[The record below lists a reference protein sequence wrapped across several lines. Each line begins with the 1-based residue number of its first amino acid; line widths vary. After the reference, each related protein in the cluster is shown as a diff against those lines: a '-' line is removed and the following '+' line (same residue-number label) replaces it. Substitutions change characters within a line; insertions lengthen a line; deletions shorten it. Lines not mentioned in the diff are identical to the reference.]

1 MIIKRD
7 KEFSLVGDIYHSG
20 AKRAY
25 KKYVGR
31 TRRTLAKKINKS
43 ASKDLL
49 KGVEEGGKM
58 LDSSK
63 VENKP
68 IREELYRE
76 AGKNSARVHKIDIDG
91 QRGSYIFSSSSLKK
105 RSATGQN
112 FKKVEIDTLE
122 GKKTIKNSNRR
133 VKGLNKSLKL
143 GRHDY
148 QIFNTNGKE
157 ELAHEIGHAMNSK
170 TKNLKK
176 RLTNALAN
184 STDVRKTLN
193 NDVKDMINYGGV
205 KRSGLGSTIGTLIR
219 NKIIESEEKNASKNA
234 IKLLKEKGAS
244 KDEISKA
251 KDNLKHGLNS
261 YKYTGRAALKS
272 NIAQTVEIPSRR
284 VKRK

>member
-43 ASKDLL
+43 
-49 KGVEEGGKM
+49 
-58 LDSSK
+58 
-63 VENKP
+63 
-68 IREELYRE
+68 
-76 AGKNSARVHKIDIDG
+76 
-91 QRGSYIFSSSSLKK
+91 
-105 RSATGQN
+105 
-112 FKKVEIDTLE
+112 
-122 GKKTIKNSNRR
+122 
-133 VKGLNKSLKL
+133 
-143 GRHDY
+143 
-148 QIFNTNGKE
+148 
-157 ELAHEIGHAMNSK
+157 
-170 TKNLKK
+170 
-176 RLTNALAN
+176 
-184 STDVRKTLN
+184 
-193 NDVKDMINYGGV
+193 
-205 KRSGLGSTIGTLIR
+205 
-219 NKIIESEEKNASKNA
+219 ASKNA